1 MAISICIWHAVADGS
16 ALATFVKS
24 WAAITRDPKHIL
36 DEVIFDCTTL
46 FPPQDLSS
54 FSLHNLMKKDM
65 LNEIVTKRFLFDGSK
80 VAALRDEV
88 GNGPSLDRPTRF
100 IAVSS
105 LILAA
110 MMTVTRENEADQQ
123 ISVVTIP
130 VNLRGR
136 LKPPVPKQSIG
147 NIYQAAIVYWLES
160 ESNVLNYNSLAGK
173 LDESIRKMND
183 EYIRKFHAGG
193 GYFNFVKRFREKAKK
208 GLNMMAFTF
217 SSWCKFPFYEADFGW
232 GKPIR
237 LSPALQLN
245 RVAIF

>member
-1 MAISICIWHAVADGS
+1 
-16 ALATFVKS
+16 
-24 WAAITRDPKHIL
+24 
-36 DEVIFDCTTL
+36 
-46 FPPQDLSS
+46 
-54 FSLHNLMKKDM
+54 M

-110 MMTVTRENEADQQ
+110 MMTITRENEVDQQ
-123 ISVVTIP
+123 IGVVTIP

-147 NIYQAAIVYWLES
+147 NIFQMAKTNWPKS

-193 GYFNFVKRFREKAKK
+193 GYFNFIQRARKEAKK
-208 GLNMMAFTF
+208 ALLLGLVALSHQSYKISELRFKNT
-217 SSWCKFPFYEADFGW
+217 
-232 GKPIR
+232 R
-237 LSPALQLN
+237 LVLKMEILLY
-245 RVAIF
+245 

>member
-24 WAAITRDPKHIL
+24 WVLITRDPKNIL
-36 DEVIFDCTTL
+36 DEVIYDCTTL

-54 FSLHNLMKKDM
+54 FSLYNFVKKDM
-65 LNEIVTKRFLFDGSK
+65 LSEIVMKRFLFDGSK

-88 GNGPSLDRPTRF
+88 RNGPSLDRPTRF

-123 ISVVTIP
+123 ISAATIA

-136 LKPPVPKQSIG
+136 LKPNSAKT
-147 NIYQAAIVYWLES
+147 IYWKHFPGGHNE
-160 ESNVLNYNSLAGK
+160 LAK
-173 LDESIRKMND
+173 E
-183 EYIRKFHAGG
+183 
-193 GYFNFVKRFREKAKK
+193 
-208 GLNMMAFTF
+208 
-217 SSWCKFPFYEADFGW
+217 
-232 GKPIR
+232 
-237 LSPALQLN
+237 
-245 RVAIF
+245 

>member
-1 MAISICIWHAVADGS
+1 
-16 ALATFVKS
+16 
-24 WAAITRDPKHIL
+24 
-36 DEVIFDCTTL
+36 
-46 FPPQDLSS
+46 
-54 FSLHNLMKKDM
+54 M

-147 NIYQAAIVYWLES
+147 NIYQAAIVNWLES

-173 LDESIRKMND
+173 LDESIRKMDD

-193 GYFNFVKRFREKAKK
+193 GYFELRQKIQGE
-208 GLNMMAFTF
+208 G
-217 SSWCKFPFYEADFGW
+217 
-232 GKPIR
+232 
-237 LSPALQLN
+237 
-245 RVAIF
+245 